1 MKCPPLTCD
10 RICTYSTGLLH
21 TMICLF
27 IVMLKRMIKYIT
39 RIGQNT
45 GILKIGNRVSTK
57 ATTTAL
63 VPEYLQISPS
73 SSPITCYVNTYQNLN
88 SGSLLTN
95 GLNSWLALVGS
106 AGPSS
111 VIKTVTRKEAEPTKL
126 YTYLSPPP
134 LAGLGQILE

>member
-1 MKCPPLTCD
+1 
-10 RICTYSTGLLH
+10 
-21 TMICLF
+21 MICLF
-27 IVMLKRMIKYIT
+27 IVRLKRIIKYIT

-57 ATTTAL
+57 ATKRAL
-63 VPEYLQISPS
+63 VPEYLQISSS
-73 SSPITCYVNTYQNLN
+73 SSPITCYVNTDQNLN

-111 VIKTVTRKEAEPTKL
+111 VIERVTIARKQSKPTVHLPISSSSRWAGSNFGVRKEMKRFSKYIA
-126 YTYLSPPP
+126 SP
-134 LAGLGQILE
+134 